1 MDWSNII
8 CIEVKKYNNQQ
19 LDVICEQL
27 NLQPGTL
34 AVFKESGSTLLYW
47 EKDKSY
53 VIGSVKKETLRDG
66 FSKPL
71 YKGLFLNSNYNHL
84 SQKEKDRL
92 LKIRPTEFRTKST
105 KRLVDSLEVLSQNVP
120 TQSKL
125 VKSIRDEFE
134 VLEIDAILDKIFKF
148 GIESM
153 TSNEKR
159 FLDNLSKS

>member
-1 MDWSNII
+1 MNWSNII

-92 LKIRPTEFRTKST
+92 LKQKQRSCWHVFV
-105 KRLVDSLEVLSQNVP
+105 LV
-120 TQSKL
+120 
-125 VKSIRDEFE
+125 
-134 VLEIDAILDKIFKF
+134 
-148 GIESM
+148 ESM
-153 TSNEKR
+153 KICKKCGK
-159 FLDNLSKS
+159 LI

>member
-1 MDWSNII
+1 MNWSNII
-8 CIEVKKYNNQQ
+8 CIEIKKYNNQQ

-53 VIGSVKKETLRDG
+53 VIGSVKKEALRDS

-71 YKGLFLNSNYNHL
+71 YKGLYLNSNYNHL

-92 LKIRPTEFRTKST
+92 LKIQPTDFKTKKNT
-105 KRLVDSLEVLSQNVP
+105 KVFAEVKKESNKKVSNV
-120 TQSKL
+120 K
-125 VKSIRDEFE
+125 E
-134 VLEIDAILDKIFKF
+134 VLETDAILDKILKS
-148 GIESM
+148 GMNSL
-153 TSNEKR
+153 TQNEKN
-159 FLDNLSKS
+159 FLDDLSKS

>member
-1 MDWSNII
+1 MNWSNII
-8 CIEVKKYNNQQ
+8 CIEVKKYNSQQ

-53 VIGSVKKETLRDG
+53 VICSVKKEALRDS

-71 YKGLFLNSNYNHL
+71 YKGLYLNSNYNHL

-92 LKIRPTEFRTKST
+92 LKIQPTDFRTKKNT
-105 KRLVDSLEVLSQNVP
+105 KVFTESKSSNKKLSNI
-120 TQSKL
+120 L
-125 VKSIRDEFE
+125 NE
-134 VLEIDAILDKIFKF
+134 VLETDAILDKIFKS
-148 GIESM
+148 GMNSL
-153 TSNEKR
+153 TSNEKK
-159 FLDNLSKS
+159 FLDDLSKS